1 MMIETSGSPDAIRL
15 AFEMVRRLGTVC
27 ALGISGKPEVP
38 IPYDRGI
45 FKALRYDFCF
55 SSSWTAW
62 ERAIGLIANGL
73 LQAEKM
79 ITHRLPLAEWQRA
92 FQLLEDRQ
100 AVKVI
105 LIP

>member
-1 MMIETSGSPDAIRL
+1 MA
-15 AFEMVRRLGTVC
+15 
-27 ALGISGKPEVP
+27 

-62 ERAIGLIANGL
+62 ERGLGLISKGQL
-73 LQAEKM
+73 KAERL
-79 ITHRLPLAEWQRA
+79 ITHVLPLEKWKAA
-92 FQLLEDRQ
+92 FLLLESLE
-100 AVKVI
+100 AAKVI